1 MERTI
6 LHCDCNAYFAS
17 VECIA
22 RPELRDVPMA
32 VCGDPES
39 RHGIILA
46 KNELAKGFGIVTAE
60 TVWQARRKCPGLVLV
75 APHRGEYTKYCKR
88 INEIYAQYTSRV
100 EAFSIDE
107 SWLDVTGS
115 LHLFGSGKEIADT
128 LRKRI
133 REELGL
139 TVSVGVSF
147 NKAFAKLG
155 SDYKKPDATTVIT
168 RENFRDILYPL
179 PVTDMLFVG
188 KRTADI
194 LKRVGVH
201 TIGALAALKRS
212 EISKLLGKS
221 GELVWE
227 YANGLDEDPVREIGQ
242 KDPVKSIGNGI
253 TFRRNLRGYEDI
265 KAGVLLLAD
274 SVGARLRASGLYCQT
289 VQVQIKDPDFRVISR
304 QKTFPRPLHL
314 TKELADAGM
323 EIIANAWD
331 TEKPI
336 RLLSLTAANLTD
348 SEAGGQVTFF
358 DEPAERSEKF
368 EKLER
373 AVDRI
378 RGKFGKDALS
388 YGSVL
393 KTDIVSKRGAAHV
406 PFGEHKGILGDDKTE

>member
-1 MERTI
+1 MDRTI

-22 RPELRDVPMA
+22 RPELRSVPMA

-39 RHGIILA
+39 RRGIILA

-60 TVWQARRKCPGLVLV
+60 TVWQAKKKCPELVLV
-75 APHRGEYTKYCKR
+75 PPHRAEYTKYCKK
-88 INEIYAQYTSRV
+88 INEIYAQYTSKV

-115 LHLFGSGKEIADT
+115 LHLFGSGKEIADM
-128 LRKRI
+128 LRKRV
-133 REELGL
+133 REELEL
-139 TVSVGVSF
+139 TISVGVSF
-147 NKAFAKLG
+147 NKVFSKLG

-168 RENFRDILYPL
+168 RDNFRDILHPL

-194 LKRVGVH
+194 LKRIGVR
-201 TIGALAALKRS
+201 TIGALASLERS
-212 EISKLLGKS
+212 EASKLLGKS

-242 KDPVKSIGNGI
+242 EDPVKSIGNGI
-253 TFRRNLRGYEDI
+253 TFRRNLQGYEDI
-265 KAGVLLLAD
+265 KAGILLLAD
-274 SVGARLRASGLYCQT
+274 SVGARLRSSGLYCQT
-289 VQVQIKDPDFRVISR
+289 VQVQIKDPEFRVISR

-314 TKELADAGM
+314 TKDLYDAGM
-323 EIIANAWD
+323 DIISGAWD
-331 TEKPI
+331 MEKPI

-348 SEAGGQVTFF
+348 SESGGQFTFF
-358 DEPAERSEKF
+358 DEPPVRSEKL
-368 EKLER
+368 EKLEKT
-373 AVDRI
+373 VDQI
-378 RGKFGKDALS
+378 RGMFGKEAVS

-393 KTDIVSKRGAAHV
+393 KTDIVSKHGTAHV
-406 PFGEHKGILGDDKTE
+406 PFGQHKDAIKEDET